1 MTTTT
6 VKRIV
11 CLANSRKYSGRCIA
25 GKELLADGRP
35 GRWIRPVSARE
46 NEEVS
51 EHERQFHDG
60 SDPRLLDVMDVPLLN
75 PLPKDYQQENWLLD
89 PASYWEKVRRIGWQE
104 LVVQQF

>member
-6 VKRIV
+6 LKRIV

-51 EHERQFHDG
+51 EHER
-60 SDPRLLDVMDVPLLN
+60 
-75 PLPKDYQQENWLLD
+75 
-89 PASYWEKVRRIGWQE
+89 
-104 LVVQQF
+104 